1 MQVLLLHGDSVGPRV
16 CDDQNLFKVYLIHLK
31 AHCKQGALRGGFMK
45 SALIT
50 GGTRGIGAAI
60 AKLFHAKGYRVLATY
75 ANNTEKANSFSR
87 ETGITT
93 LKWDITNTQIYA
105 SAQKTVL
112 DTVGPIDILI
122 NNAGITRDALLSKMT
137 PDMWHSVIATNL
149 TPLFYLC
156 QWVVPFMSEKQ
167 WGRIVNLSSINAFKG
182 QRGQTNYTAAK
193 AGVLGFTKSLAQEV
207 IQSGITVNAIAP
219 GYTETDMVAAVP
231 DTVLEKIKKQ
241 IPAGRLGTAQ
251 EIAYAALSL
260 AQNEASYITGT
271 TLHINGGHLMA

>member
-1 MQVLLLHGDSVGPRV
+1 
-16 CDDQNLFKVYLIHLK
+16 
-31 AHCKQGALRGGFMK
+31 MK

-60 AKLFHAKGYRVLATY
+60 SKLFHAKGYHVLATY
-75 ANNTEKANSFSR
+75 AHNTEKANSFSS
-87 ETGITT
+87 ETGIAT
-93 LKWDITNTQIYA
+93 LKWDIADTQTYA

-156 QWVVPFMSEKQ
+156 QWVLPFMREKK
-167 WGRIVNLSSINAFKG
+167 WGRIVNVSSINAFKG

-260 AQNEASYITGT
+260 ARDEASYITGA